1 MADFTIDESTIYW
14 LSIAILIVALLIIAT
29 SVFFGRILY
38 QEATQ
43 KFLDKLDKFT
53 DPAKLLDAFREF
65 LERTNDFWTT
75 YGQIALATF
84 IVAVLAILLLTRTI
98 SSEAGLPILSAI
110 ASFAIAKGASVSR
123 SPTAPSGSEVPPNSS
138 GGNDES
144 KEVGKNE
151 ESSSSIQKSSSIN
164 AGKKDEVV
172 NVSSSDDNQAVQGG
186 TQRQE
191 PVNEDQGT
199 TKRSLTIED
208 QGDKVIIGGTPLTK
222 RFRRILWGN
231 DKSK

>member
-1 MADFTIDESTIYW
+1 MADFALDESTIYW

-38 QEATQ
+38 QEATR
-43 KFLDKLDKFT
+43 KFLDCLNKFT
-53 DPAKLLDAFREF
+53 DPAKLFDAFREF

-123 SPTAPSGSEVPPNSS
+123 SPPVSLSGSEVPPNSS
-138 GGNDES
+138 GGNDKS
-144 KEVGKNE
+144 KGVGQNEGSPNAEKKNE
-151 ESSSSIQKSSSIN
+151 ME
-164 AGKKDEVV
+164 GR
-172 NVSSSDDNQAVQGG
+172 SSSDDNKAAQDVTQG
-186 TQRQE
+186 QE
-191 PVNEDQGT
+191 PVNDDQGA
-199 TKRSLTIED
+199 TKRGEIKDL
-208 QGDKVIIGGTPLTK
+208 GNGKVNVGGSILTK
-222 RFRRILWGN
+222 RDPKHHIKL
-231 DKSK
+231 